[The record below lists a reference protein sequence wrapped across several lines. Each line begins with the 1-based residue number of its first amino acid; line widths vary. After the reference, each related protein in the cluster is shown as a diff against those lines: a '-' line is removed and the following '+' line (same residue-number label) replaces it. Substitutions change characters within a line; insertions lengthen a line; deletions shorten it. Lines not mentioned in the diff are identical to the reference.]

1 MSINFFKFLRMKKLG
16 KYYYDMEVR
25 VKAHPMKYL
34 VVLLILVIVAIAI

>member
-1 MSINFFKFLRMKKLG
+1 MKKLG

-34 VVLLILVIVAIAI
+34 VVLLILVIVALAI